1 MSGKLSDLNTHL
13 FAALDRLADP
23 GLSAEEIEA
32 EVKRADAIVG
42 LADQVIENAKTTL
55 VAARLYAEHG
65 DRILPH
71 LPLIGKVEK

>member
-1 MSGKLSDLNTHL
+1 MSGGLSDLNTHL
-13 FAALDRLADP
+13 FAALDRLAKD
-23 GLSAEEIEA
+23 GLSAEDIET

-65 DRILPH
+65 DKILPH
-71 LPLIGKVEK
+71 LPLIGKADK

>member
-1 MSGKLSDLNTHL
+1 MSGRLSDLNAHL
-13 FAALDRLADP
+13 FSALDRLANDKLTP
-23 GLSAEEIEA
+23 EQLEA

-65 DRILPH
+65 DKILPH
-71 LPLIGKVEK
+71 LPLIGKADK